1 MANPHPKPH
10 PENLVPVEVLNA
22 RRTKEEHIEASR
34 KGALRSNEVQREKKA
49 FREAVRLISE
59 MPCLNPDIDEILKQ
73 SGLQSNNKNGIALAM
88 ALKAMQGDKQ
98 AADWVRDTAGEKPS
112 NDIDVK
118 GGSMVIAIKGEDQL

>member
-1 MANPHPKPH
+1 MANPNPKIH
-10 PENLVPVEVLNA
+10 LENLKPVEA
-22 RRTKEEHIEASR
+22 GK
-34 KGALRSNEVQREKKA
+34 KGGVISGEVRREKKRL
-49 FREAVRLISE
+49 REAIQTILDL
-59 MPCLNPDIDEILKQ
+59 PCIDSDLSEILKKAGIKQ
-73 SGLQSNNKNGIALAM
+73 DTNNGIALAM